1 MTHRPPGSIIWSR
14 ETPHTP
20 PTPQMGP
27 TDDRPYFSRKQLATF
42 VDANWE
48 RFWLK
53 PRATTWQQSLMSAL
67 IGGGGGNSN
76 TVVGVA
82 ELRYLTGREQFPG
95 DNAAQSLIS
104 LFHRDKLP
112 SAIEAKRNRA
122 PAYDIA
128 TNGCLMEL
136 GATAPPPPRVFSST
150 SAPPAPGGGAKK
162 KESAPKRLLEISGGP
177 SAGGGES
184 DNESA
189 GSRKRGGSVTP
200 ELRGNTDPT
209 KKPANGGSRS
219 VYRPRPQPRVLEAE
233 EVDPNNSVL
242 LYPDLNN
249 PPNGPV
255 TLSFEVTNTAPQM
268 RVSANGLSVFTE
280 KGYRMS
286 KATHG
291 VYEGCWYYEL
301 SFHPEEKG
309 HARVGWSQISGDLQ
323 APCGYDQFSYS
334 YRDSPGT
341 LFHQSMH
348 VKGPEAYAD
357 GFKEGDVLGIMIT
370 LPTPTDMDN
379 LVRRLWRLD
388 SSYVQFRTKLMEKL
402 PGSEIRYFKN
412 GVDLGV
418 AFTDLYQGKYYPA
431 VSSYMSG
438 TVTLNFG
445 PTFKHALPNGAR
457 AYSDVPKVLAWAD
470 LALYSY
476 EPFYVADREPARSAP
491 AIATL
496 GVHLGASPKRRE
508 RDFSYNGGGSFG
520 ARRTGTK
527 KKKRSLVKKSAIVS
541 AAAVAAGTGDVEVSN
556 DVSVAVTVPLAQEG
570 DEKAVS
576 GELAE
581 DMDEDDAGELE
592 DGEGD
597 SDAESHETPMSDA
610 GEKEIVGGVD
620 ATLSL

>member
-1 MTHRPPGSIIWSR
+1 
-14 ETPHTP
+14 
-20 PTPQMGP
+20 
-27 TDDRPYFSRKQLATF
+27 
-42 VDANWE
+42 
-48 RFWLK
+48 
-53 PRATTWQQSLMSAL
+53 
-67 IGGGGGNSN
+67 
-76 TVVGVA
+76 
-82 ELRYLTGREQFPG
+82 
-95 DNAAQSLIS
+95 
-104 LFHRDKLP
+104 
-112 SAIEAKRNRA
+112 
-122 PAYDIA
+122 
-128 TNGCLMEL
+128 
-136 GATAPPPPRVFSST
+136 
-150 SAPPAPGGGAKK
+150 
-162 KESAPKRLLEISGGP
+162 
-177 SAGGGES
+177 
-184 DNESA
+184 
-189 GSRKRGGSVTP
+189 
-200 ELRGNTDPT
+200 
-209 KKPANGGSRS
+209 
-219 VYRPRPQPRVLEAE
+219 
-233 EVDPNNSVL
+233 
-242 LYPDLNN
+242 
-249 PPNGPV
+249 
-255 TLSFEVTNTAPQM
+255 
-268 RVSANGLSVFTE
+268 
-280 KGYRMS
+280 MS

-334 YRDSPGT
+334 YRDSP
-341 LFHQSMH
+341 
-348 VKGPEAYAD
+348 E
-357 GFKEGDVLGIMIT
+357 EGDVLGIMIT

-379 LVRRLWRLD
+379 L
-388 SSYVQFRTKLMEKL
+388 FRTKLMEKL